1 MSKKLLFL
9 IFAIVVG
16 AAGFIVFSRY
26 KNLLNSLDGTNG
38 DFSASSKAQPNKPQ
52 RVVSLAPNLTEILF
66 ALVLDDKIAGVTL
79 DSDYPPAAQKKTK
92 VGTFWQPDTEAV
104 IAAKPDLVVTLQIEQ
119 QKRVADSLNRLGY
132 RVLALKI
139 EKIEEL
145 LTAIQKI
152 GTATGCKQR
161 ADKLTE
167 NISGQLNYLKSKYSS
182 TNRPKVLWVIQT
194 EPLRVAG
201 RNTFINELI
210 ELLDGEN
217 AIGPTIQ
224 QYPPIGTEELLACN
238 AEVIIQ
244 SAMGKTDINKQ
255 QQQAE
260 VFWSK
265 WASLPAVKDNK
276 IYVVN
281 SDTVLRLGPR
291 LPQGV
296 EIVGRCLHPDTSIKS
311 SETAQRIR

>member
-1 MSKKLLFL
+1 ML
-9 IFAIVVG
+9 IILCLAGVG
-16 AAGFIVFSRY
+16 FVIF
-26 KNLLNSLDGTNG
+26 GTQ
-38 DFSASSKAQPNKPQ
+38 KAHNPGPSPPANNPN
-52 RVVSLAPNLTEILF
+52 RIVSLAPSLTEILF
-66 ALVLDDKIAGVTL
+66 ALGLNDKIVGVTL
-79 DSDYPPAAQKKTK
+79 NSDYPPAAEKKTR

-104 IAAKPDLVVTLQIEQ
+104 IAATPDLVVTLQIEQ

-139 EKIEEL
+139 KKIEEL
-145 LTAIQKI
+145 FGAIQKI

-161 ADKLTE
+161 ADELIE
-167 NISGQLNYLKSKYSS
+167 NISSQLHYLKSKYSS
-182 TNRPKVLWVIQT
+182 TSKPKVLWVVQT

-201 RNTFINELI
+201 RNTFINEFI
-210 ELLDGEN
+210 ELVGGEN

-238 AEVIIQ
+238 VEVIIQ
-244 SAMGKTDINKQ
+244 SAMGKPEIGRQ

-265 WASLPAVKDNK
+265 WASLPAVKDKK
-276 IYVVN
+276 IYVVD

-291 LPQGV
+291 LPQGLAM
-296 EIVGRCLHPDTSIKS
+296 VGRCLHPDIPIKS
-311 SETAQRIR
+311 DETTQRIR

>member
-1 MSKKLLFL
+1 MNKWWWLLL
-9 IFAIVVG
+9 IILCLASVG
-16 AAGFIVFSRY
+16 FVIF
-26 KNLLNSLDGTNG
+26 GTQQ
-38 DFSASSKAQPNKPQ
+38 AQNRGTSPLPNNPN
-52 RVVSLAPNLTEILF
+52 RIVSLAPSLTEILF
-66 ALVLDDKIAGVTL
+66 ALGLDDKIVGVTL

-119 QKRVADSLNRLGY
+119 QKRIADSLKRLGY

-145 LTAIQKI
+145 FTAAQKI
-152 GTATGCKQR
+152 GIATGCKQR
-161 ADKLTE
+161 ADELIEQIK
-167 NISGQLNYLKSKYSS
+167 GQLNYLKSKYSS
-182 TNRPKVLWVIQT
+182 TSKPKVLWVVQT

-210 ELLDGEN
+210 ELLGGEN

-244 SAMGKTDINKQ
+244 TSMGKTDIGRQ

-260 VFWSK
+260 IFWSK
-265 WASLPAVKDNK
+265 RASLPAVKDNK
-276 IYVVN
+276 IHVVD

-296 EIVGRCLHPDTSIKS
+296 EMVGHCLHPDKSIKS
-311 SETAQRIR
+311 NETTQRIR

>member
-1 MSKKLLFL
+1 MNKWWWLLL
-9 IFAIVVG
+9 IILCLAGVG
-16 AAGFIVFSRY
+16 FVIF
-26 KNLLNSLDGTNG
+26 GTQ
-38 DFSASSKAQPNKPQ
+38 KAQNPGP
-52 RVVSLAPNLTEILF
+52 SLTEILF
-66 ALVLDDKIAGVTL
+66 ALGLDDKIVGVTL
-79 DSDYPPAAQKKTK
+79 NSDYPPAAEKKTK

-119 QKRVADSLNRLGY
+119 QKSVADSLNRLGY

-139 EKIEEL
+139 KKIEEL
-145 LTAIQKI
+145 FAAIQKI
-152 GTATGCKQR
+152 GIATGCKQR
-161 ADKLTE
+161 ADELIE
-167 NISGQLNYLKSKYSS
+167 NISRQLNHSKSKYCS
-182 TNRPKVLWVIQT
+182 TNKPKVLWVIQT

-201 RNTFINELI
+201 RNTFINEFV
-210 ELLDGEN
+210 ELLGGEN

-238 AEVIIQ
+238 VEVIIQ
-244 SAMGKTDINKQ
+244 SAMGKTEIGRQ

-265 WASLPAVKDNK
+265 WASLPAVKNNK
-276 IYVVN
+276 IYVVD

-296 EIVGRCLHPDTSIKS
+296 EMVGRCLHPDTSIKS
-311 SETAQRIR
+311 NETAQRIR

>member
-1 MSKKLLFL
+1 MNKWWWLLL
-9 IFAIVVG
+9 IILCLAGVG
-16 AAGFIVFSRY
+16 FVIF
-26 KNLLNSLDGTNG
+26 GTQQ
-38 DFSASSKAQPNKPQ
+38 AQNRGTSPLPNNPN
-52 RVVSLAPNLTEILF
+52 RIVSLAPSLTEILF
-66 ALVLDDKIAGVTL
+66 ALGLDDKIVGVTL

-119 QKRVADSLNRLGY
+119 QKRIADSLKRLGY

-145 LTAIQKI
+145 FTAAQKI
-152 GTATGCKQR
+152 GIATGCKQR
-161 ADKLTE
+161 ADELIEQIK
-167 NISGQLNYLKSKYSS
+167 GQLNYLKSKYSS
-182 TNRPKVLWVIQT
+182 TSKPKVLWVVQT

-210 ELLDGEN
+210 ELLGGEN

-244 SAMGKTDINKQ
+244 TSMGKTDIGRQ

-260 VFWSK
+260 IFWSK
-265 WASLPAVKDNK
+265 RASLPAVKDNK
-276 IYVVN
+276 IHVVD

-296 EIVGRCLHPDTSIKS
+296 EMVGHCLHPDKSIKS
-311 SETAQRIR
+311 NETTQRIR

>member
-1 MSKKLLFL
+1 MKKLLFL
-9 IFAIVVG
+9 ILAIIVG
-16 AAGFIVFSRY
+16 IAGFILFSRY
-26 KNLLNSLDGTNG
+26 KNLLNSLDNTNG
-38 DFSASSKAQPNKPQ
+38 DFFASSKAQTNKPQ
-52 RVVSLAPNLTEILF
+52 RIVSLAPSLTEILF
-66 ALVLDDKIAGVTL
+66 ALGLDDKIAGVTL
-79 DSDYPPAAQKKTK
+79 HSDYPPAAHKKTK

-119 QKRVADSLNRLGY
+119 QKRAADSLNRLGY

-145 LTAIQKI
+145 FAAIQKI
-152 GTATGCKQR
+152 GTATGSKQR
-161 ADKLTE
+161 ADELIE
-167 NISGQLNYLKSKYSS
+167 NIGGQLHYLKSKYSS
-182 TNRPKVLWVIQT
+182 PSKPKVLWVIQT

-210 ELLDGEN
+210 ELLGGEN
-217 AIGPTIQ
+217 AIGSTIQ

-244 SAMGKTDINKQ
+244 SAMSKIDIDKQ

-265 WASLPAVKDNK
+265 WASMPAVKDNN

-296 EIVGRCLHPDTSIKS
+296 EIVGRCLHPDTSPR
-311 SETAQRIR
+311 TR

>member
-1 MSKKLLFL
+1 MNKWWWLLL
-9 IFAIVVG
+9 IILCLAGVG
-16 AAGFIVFSRY
+16 FVIF
-26 KNLLNSLDGTNG
+26 GTQQ
-38 DFSASSKAQPNKPQ
+38 AQNPGPSPPPNNPD
-52 RVVSLAPNLTEILF
+52 RVVSLAPSLTEILF
-66 ALVLDDKIAGVTL
+66 ALGLDDKIVGVTL
-79 DSDYPPAAQKKTK
+79 NSDYPPAAEKKTK

-132 RVLALKI
+132 RVLTLKI

-145 LTAIQKI
+145 FAAIQKI

-161 ADKLTE
+161 ADELIE
-167 NISGQLNYLKSKYSS
+167 NISSQLQYLKTKYSS
-182 TNRPKVLWVIQT
+182 PSKPKVLWVIQT

-210 ELLDGEN
+210 ELLGGEN

-224 QYPPIGTEELLACN
+224 RYPPIGTEELLACN
-238 AEVIIQ
+238 VEVIIQ
-244 SAMGKTDINKQ
+244 SAMGKIDIVRQ

-296 EIVGRCLHPDTSIKS
+296 EMVGRCIHPDTSIKS

>member
-1 MSKKLLFL
+1 ML
-9 IFAIVVG
+9 IILCLAGVG
-16 AAGFIVFSRY
+16 FVIF
-26 KNLLNSLDGTNG
+26 GTQQ
-38 DFSASSKAQPNKPQ
+38 AQNRGTSPLPNNPN
-52 RVVSLAPNLTEILF
+52 RIVSLAPSLTEILF
-66 ALVLDDKIAGVTL
+66 ALGLDDKIVGVTL

-119 QKRVADSLNRLGY
+119 QKSIADSLNRLGY
-132 RVLALKI
+132 QVLALKI

-145 LTAIQKI
+145 FTATQKI
-152 GTATGCKQR
+152 GIATGSEQR
-161 ADKLTE
+161 ADELIEQIK
-167 NISGQLNYLKSKYSS
+167 GQLNYLKSKYSS
-182 TNRPKVLWVIQT
+182 TNKPKVLWVVQT

-201 RNTFINELI
+201 RNTFINEFI
-210 ELLDGEN
+210 ELLGGEN

-244 SAMGKTDINKQ
+244 TSMGKTDIGRQ

-260 VFWSK
+260 IFWGK

-276 IYVVN
+276 IYVVD

-296 EIVGRCLHPDTSIKS
+296 EMVGHCLHPDKSIKS
-311 SETAQRIR
+311 NETAQ

>member
-1 MSKKLLFL
+1 MKKLRIL
-9 IFAIVVG
+9 ILATIVVI
-16 AAGFIVFSRY
+16 AGFILIGRY
-26 KNLLNSLDGTNG
+26 KNMLNSFDSTNG
-38 DFSASSKAQPNKPQ
+38 DFFTSPKAQPNKPQ
-52 RVVSLAPNLTEILF
+52 RIISLAPSLTEILF
-66 ALVLDDKIAGVTL
+66 ALGLDDKIVGVTL
-79 DSDYPPAAQKKTK
+79 NSDYPPAAHKKTK
-92 VGTFWQPDTEAV
+92 IGTFWQPDTEAV

-145 LTAIQKI
+145 FTAIQKI
-152 GTATGCKQR
+152 GAATDCKQR
-161 ADKLTE
+161 ADKLIE
-167 NISGQLNYLKSKYSS
+167 NINRELNYLKSKYSS
-182 TNRPKVLWVIQT
+182 TNKPKVLWVIQT

-201 RNTFINELI
+201 RNTFINEFI
-210 ELLDGEN
+210 ELLSGEN

-224 QYPPIGTEELLACN
+224 RYPPIGTEELLACN

-244 SAMGKTDINKQ
+244 SAMGKTDIDKQ

-265 WASLPAVKDNK
+265 WAGIPAVKDNN

-296 EIVGRCLHPDTSIKS
+296 EIVGRYLHPDTSPR
-311 SETAQRIR
+311 TR